1 MSKEKELTRIN
12 KGTANFNL
20 VGRAKVS
27 DFTCKRDVES
37 SKSDWIYNQ
46 LNLGIECGND
56 GIIYTDLMGG
66 YGSERENTVFVH
78 GKDENGKDDWKN
90 TFKIDWEDR
99 EEEDILKTI
108 GDQCFITVGLEK
120 DDKGKTIVKR
130 FITPYDAIAYID
142 EHLENDTIV
151 NIKGNLTYQKYND
164 TWSIKKEL
172 KSIFLSNATED
183 KFKATFTQTIL
194 VESDAIGKPDKEN
207 MVVPIT
213 ANIIEFQKEFNGQ
226 TVLNNEKYTSGKN
239 KGKNKIGLNLPFAKE
254 MYVKINEEDKDKTT
268 RFLKQ
273 FKAKPKKVTEIT
285 VEGIFT
291 KGALETEQIDEN
303 DIPDDIKELI
313 ELGIIEKDEVIG
325 KMAFANGGSKP
336 EMMIIL
342 KPQIKVIE
350 DQNGNK
356 TPSLMKE
363 KDKYNEDDINPLL
376 IIEQFGKLEES
387 EDNSNSYNND
397 VENDD
402 EDTADKLME
411 EDNGLE
417 DEDDE
422 DDNWLDEL

>member
-1 MSKEKELTRIN
+1 
-12 KGTANFNL
+12 
-20 VGRAKVS
+20 
-27 DFTCKRDVES
+27 
-37 SKSDWIYNQ
+37 
-46 LNLGIECGND
+46 
-56 GIIYTDLMGG
+56 
-66 YGSERENTVFVH
+66 
-78 GKDENGKDDWKN
+78 
-90 TFKIDWEDR
+90 
-99 EEEDILKTI
+99 
-108 GDQCFITVGLEK
+108 
-120 DDKGKTIVKR
+120 
-130 FITPYDAIAYID
+130 
-142 EHLENDTIV
+142 
-151 NIKGNLTYQKYND
+151 
-164 TWSIKKEL
+164 
-172 KSIFLSNATED
+172 
-183 KFKATFTQTIL
+183 
-194 VESDAIGKPDKEN
+194 
-207 MVVPIT
+207 
-213 ANIIEFQKEFNGQ
+213 
-226 TVLNNEKYTSGKN
+226 
-239 KGKNKIGLNLPFAKE
+239 
-254 MYVKINEEDKDKTT
+254 MYVKVNEEDKDKTT

-291 KGALETEQIDEN
+291 KGSLETEQIDEN

-313 ELGIIEKDEVIG
+313 ELGIIEKDEKKK

-387 EDNSNSYNND
+387 EDNSNSDNDD

-402 EDTADKLME
+402 DDTADKLME
-411 EDNGLE
+411 EDNSLD